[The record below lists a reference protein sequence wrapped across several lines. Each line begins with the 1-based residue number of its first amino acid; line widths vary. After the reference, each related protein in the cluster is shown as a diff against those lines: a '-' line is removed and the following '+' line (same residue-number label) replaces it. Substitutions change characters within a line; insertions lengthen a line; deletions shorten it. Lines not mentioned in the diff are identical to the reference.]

1 MILLDTNAFIR
12 LATGQKM
19 RVAAADAIDR
29 ALGANAL
36 LVSSVTAWE
45 IGLLAVRTGRTGPSL
60 GQDARTWFHLAVVA
74 TRVRLIAFEAEA
86 ALEAALLPEWSH
98 WDPSDRMLVAT
109 ARLTGFPLATTDG
122 AILDYAAAGHVRAI
136 AC

>member
-19 RVAAADAIDR
+19 RAAAAEAIDYGL
-29 ALGANAL
+29 ASNAL
-36 LVSSVTAWE
+36 LVSAITAWE
-45 IGLLAVRTGRTGPSL
+45 IGLLAARTGRTGPSL
-60 GQDARTWFHLAVVA
+60 GPDARTWFHLAVAA
-74 TRVRLIAFEAEA
+74 TRVQLIAFEAEA
-86 ALEAALLPEWSH
+86 GLEAALLPEWSH

-109 ARLTGFPLATTDG
+109 SRLTGFPLVTTDG
-122 AILDYAAAGHVRAI
+122 AILEYAAQGHVRAI